1 MSRFKKFFITLSLI
15 LLPISLASCSS
26 DSSNDVSEILE
37 ELPGSFFNSPE
48 INLVK
53 TGSIKACP
61 YSTLGDMADA
71 FFENPKW
78 REFESD
84 SGITVVELTGELSY
98 SGLPATALIQFEV
111 FGSTFE
117 TSYLGI
123 NDVDQNRLVLAG
135 LLSKMCEAV

>member
-1 MSRFKKFFITLSLI
+1 MLRLRKLSVALSL
-15 LLPISLASCSS
+15 LVLSTTLVSCSS
-26 DSSNDVSEILE
+26 DSSGNTSEILE
-37 ELPGSFFNSPE
+37 NLPGSFFDSPE
-48 INLVK
+48 VNLVK
-53 TGSIKACP
+53 TGSVKACP
-61 YSTLGDMADA
+61 YSTLGEMAEA
-71 FFENPKW
+71 FFQNPKW

-111 FGSTFE
+111 FDSTFE
-117 TSYLGI
+117 ISYLGI